1 MSFKTNRGTELQLLN
16 LKGKDYLPVAQRLV
30 WFREEKPLWGIETS
44 FLALE
49 SDFAIAKAEVK
60 DEAGRVI
67 ASAHKR
73 EDAKHFPDFM
83 EKAETGAI
91 GRALAEVGYGTQFAP
106 ELDEEDRI
114 VDTPQTPRRASLNAA
129 ESAATPASAAV
140 AAAPS
145 PAAKLAEP
153 GAFVMNIGRNQ
164 GKRLDEIDAYQLNS
178 WLDFMKKA
186 ENPSGRAQE
195 AMEAVEQF
203 LQTKERPAK
212 ETRRAANA

>member
-1 MSFKTNRGTELQLLN
+1 MSFKTGRGTELQLLN

-49 SDFAIAKAEVK
+49 ADFAIAKAEVK
-60 DEAGRVI
+60 DEHGRVI

-106 ELDEEDRI
+106 ELDEEERI
-114 VDTPQTPRRASLNAA
+114 VDSPQTLRRPSLAAANPPKAAAASA
-129 ESAATPASAAV
+129 PASPPQANAD
-140 AAAPS
+140 
-145 PAAKLAEP
+145 P
-153 GAFVMNIGRNQ
+153 GAFVMSIGKNQ
-164 GKRLDEIDAYQLNS
+164 GKRLDEIDVYQLNS
-178 WLDFMKKA
+178 WLEFMRKA
-186 ENPSGRAQE
+186 ENPSTRAQE
-195 AMEAVEQF
+195 AIDAVEQY
-203 LQTKERPAK
+203 LATRERPA
-212 ETRRAANA
+212 AAR

>member
-1 MSFKTNRGTELQLLN
+1 MSFKTGRGTELQLLN

-49 SDFAIAKAEVK
+49 ADFAIAKAEVK
-60 DEAGRVI
+60 DENGRVI

-114 VDTPQTPRRASLNAA
+114 VDSPQPARRPTLASSRPA
-129 ESAATPASAAV
+129 E
-140 AAAPS
+140 AAAPARAS
-145 PAAKLAEP
+145 APAHADP
-153 GAFVMNIGRNQ
+153 GAFVMSIGKNQ

-178 WLDFMKKA
+178 WLDFMRKA
-186 ENPSGRAQE
+186 ENPSSRAQE
-195 AMEAVEQF
+195 AIDAVEQY
-203 LQTKERPAK
+203 LATKERPA
-212 ETRRAANA
+212 AAR